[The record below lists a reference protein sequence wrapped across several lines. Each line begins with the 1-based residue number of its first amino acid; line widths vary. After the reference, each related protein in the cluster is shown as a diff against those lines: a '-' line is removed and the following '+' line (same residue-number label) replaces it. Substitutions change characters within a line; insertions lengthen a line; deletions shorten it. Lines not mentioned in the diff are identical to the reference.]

1 MKNFKVLIFVCV
13 LLTQPLLASE
23 NSGVFTVDMA
33 KLLRFSEYGKSIIA
47 ANNIARQNLQNEN
60 DNLEEKLLVEEKELS
75 KLRETLST
83 DEFRPKALDFDKR
96 VTIIREEQGRKEENL
111 IKINRNQEAEFYKK
125 VYPLLYELLLKR
137 GGSVLFDQRNIIL
150 WNNSVDIT
158 DEAIKLINQVFGN
171 GEQTN

>member
-1 MKNFKVLIFVCV
+1 MKNFKVLIFICV

-60 DNLEEKLLVEEKELS
+60 DNLEEKLLLEEKELS

-158 DEAIKLINQVFGN
+158 DEAIKLINQVLGD

>member
-1 MKNFKVLIFVCV
+1 MKKFKALIFVCV

-60 DNLEEKLLVEEKELS
+60 DNLEDKLLAEEKELS
-75 KLRETLST
+75 KLRETLSI

-96 VTIIREEQGRKEENL
+96 VTIIREAQSEKEENL
-111 IKINRNQEAEFYKK
+111 IKKNRSEEAEFFKK
-125 VYPLLYELLLKR
+125 VYPLLYELLLER

-150 WNNSVDIT
+150 WDNSIDIT
-158 DEAIKLINQVFGN
+158 DEAIKLINQVFGD

>member
-158 DEAIKLINQVFGN
+158 DEAIKLINQVLGD

>member
-1 MKNFKVLIFVCV
+1 MKNFKILIFVCV

-60 DNLEEKLLVEEKELS
+60 DNLEEKLLLEEKELS

-111 IKINRNQEAEFYKK
+111 IKINRNEEAEFYKK

>member
-96 VTIIREEQGRKEENL
+96 VTIIREEQGKKEENL
-111 IKINRNQEAEFYKK
+111 IKINRNQEAEFFKK

-158 DEAIKLINQVFGN
+158 DDAIKLINQVFGN

>member
-1 MKNFKVLIFVCV
+1 MKNFKVLILVCV

-96 VTIIREEQGRKEENL
+96 VTIIREEQGKKEENL
-111 IKINRNQEAEFYKK
+111 IKKNRNQEAEFFKK

>member
-1 MKNFKVLIFVCV
+1 MKNFKVLIFICV

-60 DNLEEKLLVEEKELS
+60 DNLEEKLLLEEKELS

-96 VTIIREEQGRKEENL
+96 VTIIREEQSKKEENL
-111 IKINRNQEAEFYKK
+111 IKINRNEEAEFYKK

-158 DEAIKLINQVFGN
+158 DEAIKLINQVFGD

>member
-1 MKNFKVLIFVCV
+1 MKNLKTFIFVFV
-13 LLTQPLLASE
+13 LLTQPLLANE
-23 NSGVFTVDMA
+23 KSGVFTVDMA

-60 DNLEEKLLVEEKELS
+60 DNLEDKLLAEEKELS
-75 KLRETLST
+75 KLRETLSI

-96 VTIIREEQGRKEENL
+96 VTIIREAQSEKEENL
-111 IKINRNQEAEFYKK
+111 IKKNRSEEAEFFKK
-125 VYPLLYELLLKR
+125 VYPLLYELLLER

-150 WNNSVDIT
+150 WDNSIDIT
-158 DEAIKLINQVFGN
+158 DEAIKLINQVFGD

>member
-1 MKNFKVLIFVCV
+1 MKNLKTFIFVFV
-13 LLTQPLLASE
+13 LLTQPLLANE
-23 NSGVFTVDMA
+23 KPGVFTVDMA
-33 KLLRFSEYGKSIIA
+33 KLLRFSEYGKSIIF

-60 DNLEEKLLVEEKELS
+60 DYLEDKLLAEEKELS
-75 KLRETLST
+75 KLREALSI

-96 VTIIREEQGRKEENL
+96 VTIIREEQGKKEENL
-111 IKINRNQEAEFYKK
+111 IKKNRNQEAEFFKK

>member
-1 MKNFKVLIFVCV
+1 MKNFKVLIFICV

-60 DNLEEKLLVEEKELS
+60 DNLEEKLLLEEKELS

>member
-60 DNLEEKLLVEEKELS
+60 DNLEEKLLLEEKELS

-111 IKINRNQEAEFYKK
+111 IKINRNEEAEFYKK

>member
-60 DNLEEKLLVEEKELS
+60 DNLEEKLLLEEKELS

>member
-60 DNLEEKLLVEEKELS
+60 DNLEEKLLLEEKELS

-158 DEAIKLINQVFGN
+158 DEAIKLINQVLGD